1 MKLHHKI
8 LLGMGAGLLWAIGSA
23 FAGGAQFTADWIAP
37 FGTLFIN
44 AMKLIAVPLV
54 LFSIIDGVGQVGD
67 PRALGRI
74 GGKTLGLY
82 LVTTLAAI
90 LMGVFVVNLVKPGL
104 TASYEQ
110 RLENRR
116 DFEAWLHANERQS
129 PDGKWLTDATAAD
142 ASTVVDA

>member
-44 AMKLIAVPLV
+44 ALKLIAVPLV
-54 LFSIIDGVGQVGD
+54 LFSIIDGVGQLGD
-67 PRALGRI
+67 PKALGRI
-74 GGKTLGLY
+74 GGKALGLY

-90 LMGVFVVNLVKPGL
+90 LTGLMVVNLV
-104 TASYEQ
+104 Q
-110 RLENRR
+110 
-116 DFEAWLHANERQS
+116 
-129 PDGKWLTDATAAD
+129 PDRK
-142 ASTVVDA
+142 SVV